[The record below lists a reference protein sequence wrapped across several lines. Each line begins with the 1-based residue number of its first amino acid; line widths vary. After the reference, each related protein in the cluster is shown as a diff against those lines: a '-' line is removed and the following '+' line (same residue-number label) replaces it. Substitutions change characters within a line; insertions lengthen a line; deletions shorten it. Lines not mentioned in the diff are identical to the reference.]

1 MTFFCI
7 WSPLEVNARFSV
19 YDSGPNFNDSVGDI
33 GFDSFFPQ
41 VEIQYREKEEA
52 CRELMNTLKY
62 KSALCEDLVTTF
74 ATYSDPGTNNF
85 LLFKP
90 RHWLTSFNLIENL
103 LNFTD

>member
-1 MTFFCI
+1 MTGLQSIVAIIFASLGMTFFCI

-19 YDSGPNFNDSVGDI
+19 YGQGPNFNDAEDEI
-33 GFDSFFPQ
+33 GFNSFFLQ

-74 ATYSDPGTNNF
+74 DTYSDPGTNYIQ
-85 LLFKP
+85 LFKP
-90 RHWLTSFNLIENL
+90 RH
-103 LNFTD
+103 